1 MQLKIAGK
9 DYELKFG
16 LKFIR
21 EMDKVY
27 TVNYEGVEFGMG
39 INVAFMNLNQY
50 NPTALVNVIKSALS
64 HLTSAPKLKQIEET
78 IEEYAEE
85 NDGLGQ
91 LFEEVLEELGKSKVV
106 KDTLEQFKKN
116 ARVIQ
121 EG

>member
-27 TVNYEGVEFGMG
+27 TVNYEGIEFGMG
-39 INVAFMNLNQY
+39 INFAFMNLNQY

-64 HLTSAPKLKQIEET
+64 HLTSSPTIKQIEEA

-91 LFEEVLEELGKSKVV
+91 LFEEVLEELGKSGVV

-116 ARVIQ
+116 ARVTQ
-121 EG
+121 